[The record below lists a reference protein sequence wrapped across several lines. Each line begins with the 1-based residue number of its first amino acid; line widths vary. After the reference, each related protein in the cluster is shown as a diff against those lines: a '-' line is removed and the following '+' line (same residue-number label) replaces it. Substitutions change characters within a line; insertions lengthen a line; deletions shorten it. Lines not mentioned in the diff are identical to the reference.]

1 MKKRWTMIIAGVLL
15 MAMLAAGCTGNVSG
29 QTGPLRILLSD
40 DNDEATAI
48 GDFESITVTIDQI
61 GFQKA
66 GESGGWIVP
75 EDYVSWT
82 GNLLDL
88 IGTNSS
94 VIWDGYIEA
103 GLYNKAFL
111 WVGNVTGILT
121 PEAGGGEANIWAPS
135 GKFQITMSDVPFT
148 VTEGGGIVDFV
159 FDITVIKSG
168 ESGQYLIVPQIA
180 ESGPDQDYREVDED
194 EDGEIEMKGTIVT
207 MADSIWTV
215 AVGDEEWSVNVTDAE
230 IEGTPALGLKVEI
243 EGIVGEGNVILASE
257 VEVKGGEGD
266 VEDED

>member
-1 MKKRWTMIIAGVLL
+1 MKRRWSMIIAGVLL
-15 MAMLAAGCTGNVSG
+15 VAMVAVSCTGGVSG
-29 QTGPLRILLSD
+29 QTGPLRLLLSD
-40 DNDEATAI
+40 DNGEATAI

-75 EDYVSWT
+75 EDYVPWT

-88 IGTNSS
+88 VGTNAS

-111 WVGNVTGILT
+111 WVSNVTGVLT
-121 PEAGGGEANIWAPS
+121 PEAGGGEANIWVPS
-135 GKFQITMSDVPFT
+135 GKFQITLEDVPFT
-148 VTEGGGIVDFV
+148 VTASGAIVDFV

-194 EDGEIEMKGTIVT
+194 EDGEIEMKGTIVL

-215 AVGDEEWSVNVTDAE
+215 SVGGEGWSVNVTDAE
-230 IEGTPALGLKVEI
+230 IEGTPALGLKVKI
-243 EGIVGEGNVILASE
+243 EGLVGEGNIILASE
-257 VEVKGGEGD
+257 VEVE
-266 VEDED
+266 EIEEEE